1 MGRRFAELAF
11 TPKVKEQQQLHHSRE
26 QYEHVEQAGRPDSQ
40 LGPPERDFI
49 QQRDEFYIA
58 TVSETGWPYIQYRG
72 GPKGF
77 LHVIDDRTLAFVDLR
92 RNNKYISIGNLQ
104 HDSRVALFLMDYPA
118 QRRLKIF
125 GQARIHEVDDVARR
139 LIQML
144 SSSGETKTA
153 ERAITIEVEAF
164 DWNCPQHITPRYT
177 QEELVDILA
186 PMRARLRDLEAE
198 NAGLRKS
205 LLKK

>member
-92 RNNKYISIGNLQ
+92 GNKQYISIGNLQ

-118 QRRLKIF
+118 QRRLKVF

-144 SSSGETKTA
+144 SSSGKTKT
-153 ERAITIEVEAF
+153 
-164 DWNCPQHITPRYT
+164 
-177 QEELVDILA
+177 
-186 PMRARLRDLEAE
+186 
-198 NAGLRKS
+198 
-205 LLKK
+205 

>member
-11 TPKVKEQQQLHHSRE
+11 TSKVKEQQQLHDSRE
-26 QYEHVEQAGRPDSQ
+26 QYEHVEQTGRLDSQ
-40 LGPPERDFI
+40 LGPQEKAFI

-72 GPKGF
+72 GARGF
-77 LHVIDDRTLAFVDLR
+77 LHVVDDRTLGFADLR
-92 RNNKYISIGNLQ
+92 GNKQYISIGNLQ

-125 GQARIHEVDDVARR
+125 GRARIHEGDQKARE
-139 LIQML
+139 LIQKL
-144 SSSGETKTA
+144 NSPDETTPA
-153 ERAITIEVEAF
+153 ERAIMIDVEAF

-177 QEELVDILA
+177 QEELIDILA

-198 NAGLRKS
+198 NAELRKS
-205 LLKK
+205 RLKK